1 MNARKLRVP
10 VTCPDCGAERLA
22 ELPADRVTGALREG
36 RALRL
41 HAPCHDVWWTASAV
55 EVEQVR
61 QYVGA
66 LSLNHTEGAA
76 RPSTEGLNVLQC

>member
-41 HAPCHDVWWTASAV
+41 HAPCHDVWWNASAV

-66 LSLNHTEGAA
+66 LSLNPAEGVA